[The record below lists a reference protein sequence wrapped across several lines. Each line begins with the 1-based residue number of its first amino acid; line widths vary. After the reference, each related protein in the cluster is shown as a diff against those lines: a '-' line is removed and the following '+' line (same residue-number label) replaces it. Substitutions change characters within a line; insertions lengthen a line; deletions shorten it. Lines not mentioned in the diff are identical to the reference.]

1 MKDKGQPSKGPPG
14 GTGLPPGY
22 GRLLA
27 SAPRH
32 GGRTAAKAGSA
43 SLAFHAAVV
52 AVAVWV
58 TMSAASTSQPEE
70 QVTVVELPAQVEL
83 PPPPPPMKAP
93 KAPPIATPKGFQT
106 LVLPDIVKPEIPPPS
121 VSYAGLTAA
130 DFTGEGVEGGRGKTD
145 STDVSTTPSFT
156 PYTVAPSLKNRDE
169 VERELQEQYPPLLR
183 DAGIGGSVVV
193 WLFIDDHGDVQ
204 HVLVK
209 RSSGST
215 QLDGAAERVGT
226 FMRFSPAFNRDR
238 TTAVWVS
245 IPITFQVH

>member
-1 MKDKGQPSKGPPG
+1 MKDKEEPSKGPPG
-14 GTGLPPGY
+14 GKGLPPGY

-43 SLAFHAAVV
+43 SLVFHAAVV
-52 AVAVWV
+52 AAAVWV
-58 TMSAASTSQPEE
+58 TMSVKSTLRPEE
-70 QVTVVELPAQVEL
+70 QVTVVELPAQVDL

-93 KAPPIATPKGFQT
+93 TAPPVATPRGFQT

-130 DFTGEGVEGGRGKTD
+130 DFTGEGVEGGRGRTD
-145 STDVSTTPSFT
+145 STDVSATPSFT

-169 VERELQEQYPPLLR
+169 VRRELQKQYPPLLR

-193 WLFIDDHGDVQ
+193 WLYIDQHGEVQ
-204 HVLVK
+204 HVVIK
-209 RSSGST
+209 RTSGH
-215 QLDGAAERVGT
+215 QELDAAAERVGAL
-226 FMRFSPAFNRDR
+226 MRFSPAFNRDR

-245 IPITFQVH
+245 IPISFQVH